1 MASFYLPILSRRH
14 ILFLV
19 FLVSTAFI
27 SDVLT
32 NRISDS
38 SFTIEITDFVF
49 TCSTQLKRN
58 VIYLHPIELLC
69 WEGKYC
75 SFFGEIPKDT
85 HWEDITVK
93 RSPILTT
100 GLWKFPT
107 THWEVPIIEY

>member
-1 MASFYLPILSRRH
+1 MYLQTEYQTVRLQLKLR
-14 ILFLV
+14 
-19 FLVSTAFI
+19 T
-27 SDVLT
+27 
-32 NRISDS
+32 
-38 SFTIEITDFVF
+38 FVF

-69 WEGKYC
+69 WDGKYC

-85 HWEDITVK
+85 HWEDITVR